1 MSVLRILLKRNKPWI
16 AAAIFTA
23 LLSNLSQMIYMYY
36 VGELVNK
43 IETRAAIGRA
53 FIILLAGFIV
63 SNAITQILN
72 QYVGRYSAERMAHTL
87 RMGYA
92 RRLIHKT
99 GGTGGD
105 SAEQSESSAG
115 RKGLDTAT
123 AMSVVQNE
131 LAQADGYLSG
141 AFFDVTGMLITGILA
156 TVFLMFQNVYLTFV
170 ILIPTL
176 IILVYVIFSSRK
188 LSGIVTAAQQEKS
201 RMNKTAYSVVHAFPA
216 VKTFDGEALCKEA
229 YDSSV
234 KAWTKQQAKLGRRS
248 ALYNSLSG
256 ILSRVP
262 LLLLLLAGGYMVVS
276 GKILMGTLIVFLNLQ
291 KSLTQ
296 SIMNLPSW
304 LSGFKVFTTNL
315 SRIEIE

>member
-1 MSVLRILLKRNKPWI
+1 MSVLRILLRRNRIWI
-16 AAAIFTA
+16 AAACITA

-43 IETRAAIGRA
+43 IETRTVIGGT

-63 SNAITQILN
+63 SNAVTQILN

-92 RRLIHKT
+92 IRLIHRA
-99 GGTGGD
+99 GGD
-105 SAEQSESSAG
+105 ADT
-115 RKGLDTAT
+115 KKPDTAS

-131 LAQADGYLSG
+131 LAQADGYLSSV
-141 AFFDVTGMLITGILA
+141 FFDVTGMLITGILA
-156 TVFLMFQNVYLTFV
+156 TIFLMFQNVYLTFV

-176 IILVYVIFSSRK
+176 IILIYVVFSSRK
-188 LSGIVTAAQQEKS
+188 LSGIVTAAQREKS
-201 RMNKTAYSVVHAFPA
+201 RMNKTAYSVVHAFPV
-216 VKTFDGEALCKEA
+216 VKTFEGEELCKTA
-229 YDSSV
+229 YDNSINV
-234 KAWTKQQAKLGRRS
+234 WTREAAKLGRRS
-248 ALYNSLSG
+248 ALYNTLSG

-262 LLLLLLAGGYMVVS
+262 LLLLLLAGGYMVIR

-304 LSGFKVFTTNL
+304 LSGFKVFMTNL

>member
-1 MSVLRILLKRNKPWI
+1 
-16 AAAIFTA
+16 
-23 LLSNLSQMIYMYY
+23 
-36 VGELVNK
+36 
-43 IETRAAIGRA
+43 
-53 FIILLAGFIV
+53 
-63 SNAITQILN
+63 
-72 QYVGRYSAERMAHTL
+72 
-87 RMGYA
+87 
-92 RRLIHKT
+92 
-99 GGTGGD
+99 
-105 SAEQSESSAG
+105 
-115 RKGLDTAT
+115 
-123 AMSVVQNE
+123 
-131 LAQADGYLSG
+131 
-141 AFFDVTGMLITGILA
+141 
-156 TVFLMFQNVYLTFV
+156 MFQNVYLTFV

-234 KAWTKQQAKLGRRS
+234 KAWTRQQAKLGRRS

-315 SRIEIE
+315 ARIEIE